1 MEIHKPHAAKT
12 WREFF
17 IEIGTIV
24 TGILIALALEQ
35 GLEALHEHKIKKE
48 AQEAVR
54 DEAEENLYWVKVR
67 ERNEPCFRQRLAEIS
82 DLLDHAERQES
93 FAFAHHVYMPIHAKV
108 TTQVWDANGHAGRTS
123 LFTASEQRNYGNF
136 YFTTGDFQSSQSH
149 EGDAWAK
156 LGALRGRA
164 KLSQTAVDTLREALA
179 EARFYNWRALL
190 LIHRTQQW
198 ADILHLSPGA
208 SGLPGSRGSGTT
220 TALGCPPITDGG
232 DPSRAAAAERF
243 ALPEDAP

>member
-24 TGILIALALEQ
+24 TGIIIALALEQ
-35 GLEALHEHKIKKE
+35 GLEALHEHKLKTE

-54 DEAEENLYWVKVR
+54 DEAGQNLYWVNVR

-82 DLLDHAERQES
+82 DLLDRAERQEN
-93 FAFAHHVYMPIHAKV
+93 FAVAQHVYLPIYAKI
-108 TTQVWDANGHAGRTS
+108 TSQVWDANGHAGRTS
-123 LFTASEQRNYGNF
+123 LFTAVEQRNFGNF
-136 YFTTGDFQSSQSH
+136 YYTTSDFQSSQSH
-149 EGDAWAK
+149 EADAWAK

-164 KLSQTAVDTLREALA
+164 KLSQSSVDTLRQTLS
-179 EARFYNWRALL
+179 EARFYNWRTLL

-198 ADILHLSPGA
+198 AGILHLATPA
-208 SGLPGSRGSGTT
+208 SGLPGSMASGT
-220 TALGCPPITDGG
+220 ALTCTPITDKG
-232 DPSRAAAAERF
+232 DPSHGVAGDPLAP
-243 ALPEDAP
+243 PEDVP